1 MAGSPMKP
9 MPSEAIVMP
18 SWQADR
24 YSSMWSIWC
33 AARRAPFLPSSA
45 SSSIFVPRARTSAN
59 SAATKK
65 PLAATST
72 ATPIS
77 SSSWVI

>member
-1 MAGSPMKP
+1 

-24 YSSMWSIWC
+24 YSSMWSIC
-33 AARRAPFLPSSA
+33 ASTSAAPRRPSSRIC
-45 SSSIFVPRARTSAN
+45 STRPSRARTSAN

-65 PLAATST
+65 PFAATST
-72 ATPIS
+72 TTPSRSRS
-77 SSSWVI
+77 SVIE